1 MSDVPLAASSLPTLV
16 ASTRPRSMTSVV
28 GWRMSREIRACL
40 SGLRMA

>member
-16 ASTRPRSMTSVV
+16 ASTRPRSMTSVA
-28 GWRMSREIRACL
+28 GCRMNRESRAYL